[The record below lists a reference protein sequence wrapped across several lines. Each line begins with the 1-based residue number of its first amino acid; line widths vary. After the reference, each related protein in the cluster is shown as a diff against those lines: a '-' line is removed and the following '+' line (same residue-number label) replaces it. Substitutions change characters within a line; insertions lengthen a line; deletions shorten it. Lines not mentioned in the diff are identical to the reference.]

1 MRRVLG
7 MLTVFA
13 LLAGACTGDT
23 DGRDRRLGSAA
34 SGPGTAASL
43 LTFDDC
49 DAYLDHVVGRALELV
64 DPWGLGEDD
73 ARSAARRTDA
83 NAHDADSG
91 TGIGA
96 GTAPEA
102 DRSGTNVQEEG
113 IDEPDVIKTDGST
126 VYLVAHDALQVIDAT
141 ADAPVVLASIGLRT
155 SYDAQLLLHD
165 EMLLVTRTG
174 GPVIPFAGE
183 ELTGTA
189 PFPGGMDRTTI
200 TAIDVSDPAVPVVS
214 ERLTLTGSMLSS
226 RLVDGTVRIV
236 IRTDAGAHIS
246 WAAPRATAPYP
257 ERMSLDTNRQLIR
270 DSTYEDWI
278 PSYVHANAEGE
289 TTEGPLLPCERIAR
303 PEVFSGLGLLSVL
316 TVDLDGDGL
325 GPGAEVAAV
334 LASGDTVYASHEKL
348 YVATSRWVDWEEV
361 PDRDRW
367 MTEVTTEIHAFD
379 LASSPR
385 AEYLASG
392 TVPGYLPSRWAMSEH
407 EGRLRVV
414 STIGEVRP
422 DLGMPSESSMTVL
435 EPQGAELVTLGQVT
449 GLGSN
454 ERVHAVR
461 YLGDLGH
468 VITSRVVDPL
478 YILDLSDPTQPE
490 VAGKLRV
497 PGYSAYLHPVG
508 DDLLLG
514 VGQDAPGDGGLADAQ
529 LSLFDVSR
537 PADPQRIDQLTIAQ
551 SSSDVELDHRAFLH
565 WPAIGLTVVPFRRD
579 YDWDDP
585 ATTKPEGPPSGA
597 VVVTTTRDDGITERG
612 VVSQTASYLRDVGL
626 EPVGDRGP
634 GAWDP
639 RKDPMWK
646 WAYETSILRSVV
658 IGDRLLTISQFGI
671 AVHDLDTLAERGWL
685 TLAAQSE
692 RGTSAAVDS
701 PMGG

>member
-7 MLTVFA
+7 SLTVMA
-13 LLAGACTGDT
+13 LLVGACTGDT
-23 DGRDRRLGSAA
+23 VDRDRRPSSAA
-34 SGPGTAASL
+34 SEPGPAASL

-49 DAYLDHVVGRALELV
+49 DGYLDHVVGWALELV

-73 ARSAARRTDA
+73 ARSAARRS
-83 NAHDADSG
+83 DADAHHADIG
-91 TGIGA
+91 TGVGA

-113 IDEPDVIKTDGST
+113 IDEPDVIKADGST
-126 VYLVAHDALQVIDAT
+126 VYLVAHDALQVIDVT
-141 ADAPVVLASIGLRT
+141 ADAPVVLATIPLRT
-155 SYDAQLLLHD
+155 SYDAELLLHD
-165 EMLLVTRTG
+165 QMLLVTRTG

-200 TAIDVSDPAVPVVS
+200 TAIDVSDPAAPVVS
-214 ERLTLTGSMLSS
+214 ERLTLTGSTLSA

-236 IRTDAGAHIS
+236 LRTDAGARLR

-257 ERMSLDTNRQLIR
+257 ERMSLDANRQLVR
-270 DSTYEDWI
+270 DSTYEDWV
-278 PSYVHANAEGE
+278 PSYVHANAAGG

-303 PEVFSGLGLLSVL
+303 PEVFSGLGTLSVL

-325 GPGAEVAAV
+325 GGAEVAAV
-334 LASGDTVYASHEKL
+334 LAGGDTVYASVERL

-361 PDRDRW
+361 PDRERR
-367 MTEVTTEIHAFD
+367 MAEVTTEIHAFD

-392 TVPGYLPSRWAMSEH
+392 SVPGYLPSRWAMSEH
-407 EGRLRVV
+407 DGRLRVA

-422 DLGMPSESSMTVL
+422 DLDTPSESLMTVL

-449 GLGSN
+449 GLGRD

-461 YLGDLGH
+461 YLGDLGY
-468 VITSRVVDPL
+468 VVTYREVDPL
-478 YILDLSDPTQPE
+478 YILDLSDHTQPQ
-490 VAGKLRV
+490 VAGVLRV

-514 VGQDAPGDGGLADAQ
+514 VGRSGHGDVGLSHVQ

-537 PADPQRIDQLTIAQ
+537 PADPELMDQVTIAR

-565 WPAIGLTVVPFRRD
+565 WPATGLAVVPFRRGH
-579 YDWDDP
+579 DWEDP
-585 ATTKPEGPPSGA
+585 GATDPDAVPSGA
-597 VVVTTTRDDGITERG
+597 LAITATRVDGITELG
-612 VVSQTASYLRDVGL
+612 TVSQTASYLRDVGL
-626 EPVGDRGP
+626 EPAGERDP

-639 RKDPMWK
+639 REDPMWK
-646 WAYETSILRSVV
+646 WAFETGILRSVV
-658 IGDRLLTISQFGI
+658 IGDRLLTISKLGI

-685 TLAAQSE
+685 TFD
-692 RGTSAAVDS
+692 R
-701 PMGG
+701 